1 MYVQKW
7 VTWSYGEKWGQI
19 QYCSTATF
27 CFSSLQN
34 KVRLPF
40 FFSFARFFGSSLL
53 PYKTSFCV
61 RVFFFF
67 MVTTIV
73 FMCTQKLGS
82 VHSLVSKKWCID
94 LLLKWKIQFTLY
106 LSCQDA
112 TYFVCLIDSRKWLTG
127 KQKKVNIPVKVCL
140 FFGLSLYDKHGNH
153 TRPWNYFAANKCP

>member
-1 MYVQKW
+1 MERNEGKSNIAQQLHFVSVVCK
-7 VTWSYGEKWGQI
+7 TKSG
-19 QYCSTATF
+19 CLS
-27 CFSSLQN
+27 
-34 KVRLPF
+34 F
-40 FFSFARFFGSSLL
+40 FLL
-53 PYKTSFCV
+53 PDFLAVLSSHTKLVFVCV
-61 RVFFFF
+61 YFFFF